1 MTPTG
6 KGQQRLFGQN
16 IEQAV
21 REAIELRQALRQMPI
36 RDIRDVEAMA
46 RLDADARQK
55 LDVPERIA
63 DAFIAEVLSSGGNA
77 NVLSSTVGTLAIHAG
92 QAVDG
97 KRDAIETM
105 IRRAHNALSADLPP
119 EKTRRLPFH
128 WPLEFPE
135 VFARSLSGFDALVGN
150 PPFLGNRLWKSAMG
164 DKLQWQCQMVLGA
177 SPGKIDLCVVFHRRA
192 VDLLRTDGCY
202 GLLATS
208 NIAEGSAID
217 VGLGVVVQNGMIYFA
232 KKGMPWPGT
241 AAVVVAIVGFIKGA
255 GRMRCRWPEVCSHR
269 TEAGARSLGCL
280 GPTNPAGCTLC
291 FRRCKQQQR
300 SGIRHHAG
308 QPLV

>member
-1 MTPTG
+1 
-6 KGQQRLFGQN
+6 
-16 IEQAV
+16 
-21 REAIELRQALRQMPI
+21 
-36 RDIRDVEAMA
+36 
-46 RLDADARQK
+46 
-55 LDVPERIA
+55 IA

-92 QAVDG
+92 QAVGG

-177 SPGKIDLCVVFHRRA
+177 SPGKIDL
-192 VDLLRTDGCY
+192 
-202 GLLATS
+202 
-208 NIAEGSAID
+208 
-217 VGLGVVVQNGMIYFA
+217 
-232 KKGMPWPGT
+232 
-241 AAVVVAIVGFIKGA
+241 
-255 GRMRCRWPEVCSHR
+255 
-269 TEAGARSLGCL
+269 
-280 GPTNPAGCTLC
+280 
-291 FRRCKQQQR
+291 
-300 SGIRHHAG
+300 
-308 QPLV
+308 